1 ILVPIR
7 FKYSGLAALAGV
19 RWLHAGQS
27 KGDLNPTRAKH
38 GHHLTKP
45 NRAALV
51 LALPPTPPHREILTA
66 IAFGVVLFTL
76 VVQGLTLP
84 LVIRRLGLGHP

>member
-1 ILVPIR
+1 M
-7 FKYSGLAALAGV
+7 
-19 RWLHAGQS
+19 
-27 KGDLNPTRAKH
+27 
-38 GHHLTKP
+38 TKP

-51 LALPPTPPHREILTA
+51 LALPPTTPHREILTA
-66 IAFGVVLFTL
+66 LAFGVVLFTL